1 MAPSVLVGGKLLLSP
16 ATSSTSGFFL
26 SQGKNPLKRHWVW
39 DETSWLT
46 QPRMVYWELCVSK
59 SLTPPRL
66 CIGDLQ
72 KTVSKVAV
80 AVAFFLA
87 GGGVVE
93 WEATHLGGLS
103 HPSIHQQRWYF
114 RVLSTGFGA
123 GMQEWVK
130 PSLCLRGALTL
141 VRMKDIKKWFWSST

>member
-1 MAPSVLVGGKLLLSP
+1 
-16 ATSSTSGFFL
+16 
-26 SQGKNPLKRHWVW
+26 
-39 DETSWLT
+39 
-46 QPRMVYWELCVSK
+46 MVYWELCVSK

-123 GMQEWVK
+123 GMQE
-130 PSLCLRGALTL
+130 
-141 VRMKDIKKWFWSST
+141 